1 MLEWKW
7 CMNCDNLTI
16 MREKG
21 VTTMDKHRT
30 YDRKGLFVP
39 SRNNMVFKLTLNGPL
54 KPYQE

>member
-1 MLEWKW
+1 
-7 CMNCDNLTI
+7 MNCDNLTI